1 MLQKKP
7 PHRKPLLGFKIF
19 VFLTVL
25 FLSIQTIT
33 SMAGSTLKIQYNNK
47 TIDFSGQRVTV
58 KLDNKTISLGKT
70 PGLELLNSKKEE
82 IYMVPVEEVFQKG
95 LGATYSLKNNK
106 LTLKKFDTTVT
117 MTIGSKTAYVN
128 GKKKTLPFA
137 PTNVKYIAAKKTKL
151 LVPAKFLAE
160 TFGYSYNWKNN
171 SKTSGT
177 IFMTTPFT
185 LYYDDE
191 WHLSSS
197 TLGKVTYNGRNIDVS
212 TLGGVII
219 DGTTL
224 VQASQVFE
232 KSDIGAKLIYDKDA
246 GTISI
251 SKNDI
256 TLSMELGSKTAYIND
271 EKELLNTPPRVI
283 TNGSNKK
290 KYVMVP
296 AYWVATN
303 LGYEYNW
310 NNTTRTSQITK
321 KNCTYF
327 DWYVG
332 EEFTIPDEEDTK
344 TQTSVNTNDTLET
357 ETSNINNIN
366 QTAESF
372 DTTNTTESNLVSEI
386 TPNTTEVPV
395 QTETPTQT
403 PEPTINPSI
412 SNVPNYILRVTG
424 NYMDGKEQISL
435 ISSEEIAAD
444 IVTTDSKIVI
454 TIPNSVNMIG
464 NQEYSA
470 EEIFYLKKIAVTNS
484 NNTTTI
490 TIHKVS
496 GNDYYVEQAGDT
508 LNIYMGTTNSTD
520 SSDSDDSDNSSNPI
534 SGNGIKIAVDCGHGA
549 NTPGK
554 RTPPIPEDLDFD
566 GDGIIDAYKGSQ
578 IREHVANVGVGEYL
592 VEELQRCGFDVY
604 ESAFGDED
612 ISLSNRQK
620 NIKNAKSD
628 YSVSIHFNAMGDGK
642 TFNSSNGAGVFY
654 YKTASHAGDSKNLA
668 KAVLSEILKG
678 TPQKSIGVNGA
689 HTFAMCKTTAMGTKA
704 SILVECAFMTNLH
717 EMRTMMASDA
727 FWKETAQEIAQG
739 ICNYTGVTY
748 IEE

>member
-1 MLQKKP
+1 MLQKKS
-7 PHRKPLLGFKIF
+7 PHQKSLLGFKIF
-19 VFLTVL
+19 VFFTVL

-33 SMAGSTLKIQYNNK
+33 SMAGSTLKIQYNKK

-58 KLDNKTISLGKT
+58 KLDNKNISLGKT
-70 PGLELLNSKKEE
+70 PGLELINSKKEE

-106 LTLKKFDTTVT
+106 ITLEKFDTTIT
-117 MTIGSKTAYVN
+117 MTIGSTTAYVN

-160 TFGYSYNWKNN
+160 AFGYSYTWKNN

-177 IFMTTPFT
+177 IYMTTPFT

-191 WHLSSS
+191 WHLYSSS
-197 TLGKVTYNGRNIDVS
+197 LGKVTYNEKNIDVS

-232 KSDIGAKLIYDKDA
+232 KSDINATLVYDKDA

-256 TLSMELGSKTAYIND
+256 TLSMVLGSKTAYIND
-271 EKELLNTPPRVI
+271 EKEILNTPPRVI
-283 TNGSNKK
+283 TNGSNKE

-303 LGYEYNW
+303 LGYDYTW
-310 NNTTRTSQITK
+310 NSTTRTSQITK

-332 EEFTIPDEEDTK
+332 EEFTIPKEEDIN
-344 TQTSVNTNDTLET
+344 TQPSVD
-357 ETSNINNIN
+357 TSNTLVTDGSNGTN

-372 DTTNTTESNLVSEI
+372 DTTNTTTTDSDIISEI
-386 TPNTTEVPV
+386 KPDTTEIPI
-395 QTETPTQT
+395 ETAIPTQT
-403 PEPTINPSI
+403 PEPTLSPSI
-412 SNVPNYILRVTG
+412 SNIPNYILRITG

-435 ISSEEIAAD
+435 MSSEEIAAD

-454 TIPNSVNMIG
+454 TIPNSINIIG

-470 EEIFYLKKIAVTNS
+470 EEIFYLKKIEVTNS

-496 GNDYYVEQAGDT
+496 GNDYYVEQAGDI
-508 LNIYMGTTNSTD
+508 LNIYMGTTKSTD
-520 SSDSDDSDNSSNPI
+520 SSNSNNPSNPV

-566 GDGIIDAYKGSQ
+566 GDGMIDAYKGSQ
-578 IREHVANVGVGEYL
+578 IREHVANVGVGKYL
-592 VEELQRCGFDVY
+592 VEELKRCGFDVY

-612 ISLSNRQK
+612 VSLSNRQK
-620 NIKNAKSD
+620 NIKNANSD
-628 YSVSIHFNAMGDGK
+628 YSVSIHFNAMGNGK

-654 YKTASHAGDSKNLA
+654 YKNASAAGDSKNLA
-668 KAVLSEILKG
+668 KAVLNEILKG

-717 EMRTMMASDA
+717 EMRTMMANDA

-739 ICNYTGVTY
+739 ICNYTGVPY